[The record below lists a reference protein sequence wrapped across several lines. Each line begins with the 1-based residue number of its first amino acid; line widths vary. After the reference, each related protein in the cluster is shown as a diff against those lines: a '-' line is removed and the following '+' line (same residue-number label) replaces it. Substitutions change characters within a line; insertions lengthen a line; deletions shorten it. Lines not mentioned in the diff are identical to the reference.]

1 MKKRIKRRDRS
12 TKIKHSA
19 GRPTHPV
26 AKERL
31 LKVALTLFSQKG
43 YSAVSI
49 REIAKKANVNAANI
63 SYHFGSK
70 FGLYKAIFE
79 KVLNSRQEE
88 LVHFENDHKVSCKQ
102 KAICRVQ
109 MITELM
115 EREPQIINLLFR
127 ILLTEP
133 DKKIREVVT
142 RKFLPPLCENI
153 FEIIGKARI
162 DTKFKF
168 VDSENLASFVIA
180 VKAFWFLFAD
190 DFAHACPQ
198 VKSGKELIANTDEA
212 LTKLMEAVLIED

>member
-1 MKKRIKRRDRS
+1 MKRKIKRKGPKRK
-12 TKIKHSA
+12 TAHSA
-19 GRPTHPV
+19 GRPIHPV
-26 AKERL
+26 AKEKL

-70 FGLYKAIFE
+70 FGLYKALFE

-88 LVHFENDHKVSCKQ
+88 FVHFDNHHKDSCKQ

-127 ILLTEP
+127 ILLTES
-133 DKKIREVVT
+133 DKKIKDVVT

-153 FEIIGKARI
+153 FGIIGNAKI
-162 DTKFKF
+162 NTKFNF

-198 VKSGKELIANTDEA
+198 VKRGKQLISNTDEA
-212 LTKLMEAVLIED
+212 LEKLMDAVLIDE